1 MQELAVIFDVD
12 GVLVDSYQAHFG
24 SWQLFCHERGWE
36 MTREQF
42 TATFGRTSREIIAE
56 LWGDRISSP
65 QEIGAL
71 DDRKEELYR
80 DLLRQKFPAIDG
92 AAELIDSLHS
102 ARMRL
107 AVGSSGPPENVY
119 LVLDRLGRRHLFG
132 GVVTAVDVQR
142 GKPDPQVFLLAA
154 ERVGVPPERCVVIED
169 APVGVAAAH
178 AGGMKCVALA
188 STGRLREELSAA
200 ELVVGSLRELDADRI
215 RALMEGRDTCGS
227 TRVR

>member
-1 MQELAVIFDVD
+1 
-12 GVLVDSYQAHFG
+12 
-24 SWQLFCHERGWE
+24 

-42 TATFGRTSREIIAE
+42 TATFGRTSREILAE
-56 LWGDRISSP
+56 LWGDRIASR
-65 QEIGAL
+65 QEIAEL

-80 DLLRQKFPAIDG
+80 DLLRQEFPAIDG
-92 AAELIDSLHS
+92 AAELIDSLHA

-107 AVGSSGPPENVY
+107 AVGSSGPKENVY

-132 GVVTAVDVQR
+132 GIITAADVVR

-154 ERVGVPPERCVVIED
+154 QRVAVPPERCVVIED

-188 STGRLREELSAA
+188 STGRLRKELSEA
-200 ELVVGSLRELDADRI
+200 ELVVSSLRELDADRI
-215 RALMEGRDTCGS
+215 RAVIGGMEPCGS
-227 TRVR
+227 TTIK